1 MQIFLGFSPEK
12 AQSCKHQSPMRW
24 FVKIERRSL
33 IILFFSLVSI
43 MMRMMIM
50 VEEAERHLA
59 QGRRGLKLCI

>member
-1 MQIFLGFSPEK
+1 
-12 AQSCKHQSPMRW
+12 MRW